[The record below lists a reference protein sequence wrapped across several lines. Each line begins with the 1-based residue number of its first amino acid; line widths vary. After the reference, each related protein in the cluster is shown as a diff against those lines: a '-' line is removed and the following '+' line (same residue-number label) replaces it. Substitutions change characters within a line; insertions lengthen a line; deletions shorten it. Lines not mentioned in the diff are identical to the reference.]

1 MGQLSHREDVPFPIF
16 DADNHLYEPPE
27 ALTKFLPKEY
37 KDFVQYVQING
48 RTKIA
53 IRGHISNYIP
63 NPTFEVV
70 ARPGAWE
77 EYFKYGNPEGKT
89 KRELFGEPMRAIPAF
104 FEPGPRL
111 EKMNE
116 LGLDRTLMFPTL
128 ASLLEER
135 LRDDP
140 VAIHVLI
147 HALNQWLDEVW
158 GFNYQNR
165 IFTTPVITLPIV
177 EKAIEELEW
186 AVKRG
191 ARCILVRPA
200 PVPGFRG
207 PRSFA
212 LPEFDPFWERVV
224 EHDLLVGMHSTRQ
237 RLLPVHLRVGR
248 CRTGD
253 AAVPNQC
260 DGHPQRVAADPGRGG
275 VVGDSRRAVPPS
287 QAEGRDRRG
296 RFEVDDPVAG
306 RLGRGLPEGPGS
318 FPERPSRN
326 GQEPNPRQPV
336 LRGRHRRSGQPRRC
350 EPGAVRLGLAAPGRA
365 GGADVLRQRAVAPVR
380 RGSGKDHGRQPR
392 SARHGVTL
400 TQPWRTIPEMVLS
413 AADRFGDAEAVV
425 DGPLRLTFTEL
436 VGRIRCAAGAFADLG
451 IDQGDRVAIWAPNS
465 AEWII
470 AAFGL
475 LTAGGVL
482 VPVNT
487 RFKTDEAGDI
497 IVRSGAKAVLVQKG
511 FLDQDY
517 TVPAGI
523 PVIDLRSDFLSA
535 GSPFERAMSGSDISD
550 IIFTSGTTG
559 RPKGAMMNHQQTLR
573 MYEEWAT
580 LADLREGDRYL
591 QINPY
596 FHTFGLKAG
605 LITSF
610 LRGATILPVAVFDVD
625 TVVDLIERER
635 ITMLPGPPTLY
646 HSLLT
651 VGDKSKLSTLR
662 AGVTGAADIPVELV
676 RRIHG
681 ELPFQTLMTGYG
693 LTEAGNVTLS
703 LPGDSFEDVA
713 TTAGVPCDG
722 VEVRIADDG
731 EVLVRGY
738 GVMQGYLDDPD
749 ATAQTIDGDGWLHTG
764 DLGNFTEAGRLRI
777 VGRKKDMFIVGGFNA
792 YPAEIEGFLL
802 SHPAVAQ
809 AAVVGVPDERLGQVG
824 KAFIVRTGPID
835 ADELIGWCRDR
846 MAGFKVPRSV
856 QFLDALPLNATGKVV
871 KNLLR

>member
-1 MGQLSHREDVPFPIF
+1 
-16 DADNHLYEPPE
+16 
-27 ALTKFLPKEY
+27 
-37 KDFVQYVQING
+37 
-48 RTKIA
+48 
-53 IRGHISNYIP
+53 
-63 NPTFEVV
+63 
-70 ARPGAWE
+70 
-77 EYFKYGNPEGKT
+77 
-89 KRELFGEPMRAIPAF
+89 
-104 FEPGPRL
+104 
-111 EKMNE
+111 
-116 LGLDRTLMFPTL
+116 
-128 ASLLEER
+128 
-135 LRDDP
+135 
-140 VAIHVLI
+140 
-147 HALNQWLDEVW
+147 
-158 GFNYQNR
+158 
-165 IFTTPVITLPIV
+165 
-177 EKAIEELEW
+177 
-186 AVKRG
+186 
-191 ARCILVRPA
+191 
-200 PVPGFRG
+200 
-207 PRSFA
+207 
-212 LPEFDPFWERVV
+212 
-224 EHDLLVGMHSTRQ
+224 
-237 RLLPVHLRVGR
+237 
-248 CRTGD
+248 
-253 AAVPNQC
+253 
-260 DGHPQRVAADPGRGG
+260 
-275 VVGDSRRAVPPS
+275 
-287 QAEGRDRRG
+287 
-296 RFEVDDPVAG
+296 
-306 RLGRGLPEGPGS
+306 
-318 FPERPSRN
+318 
-326 GQEPNPRQPV
+326 
-336 LRGRHRRSGQPRRC
+336 
-350 EPGAVRLGLAAPGRA
+350 
-365 GGADVLRQRAVAPVR
+365 
-380 RGSGKDHGRQPR
+380 
-392 SARHGVTL
+392 
-400 TQPWRTIPEMVLS
+400 MVLS

-436 VGRIRCAAGAFADLG
+436 VTRIRCAAGAFADLG
-451 IDQGDRVAIWAPNS
+451 VDKGDRIALWAPNS

-497 IVRSGAKAVLVQKG
+497 IARSGAKVVLAQKG

-517 TVPAGI
+517 TAPAGI
-523 PVIDLRSDFLSA
+523 PVIDLKSEFLSS
-535 GSPFERAMSGSDISD
+535 GSPFERTVTGTDVSD

-559 RPKGAMMNHQQTLR
+559 RPKGAMMNHLQTLR

-610 LRGATILPVAVFDVD
+610 LRGATMLPVAVFDID

-676 RRIHG
+676 HGIHG

-738 GVMQGYLDDPD
+738 GVMQGYLDDPA
-749 ATAQTIDGDGWLHTG
+749 ATAQAIDGDGWLHTG
-764 DLGNFTEAGRLRI
+764 DLGTFTETGRLRI

-802 SHPAVAQ
+802 EHPAVAQ
-809 AAVVGVPDERLGQVG
+809 AAVIGVPDERLGQVG
-824 KAFIVRTGPID
+824 KAFVVAKSKISEDDLLT
-835 ADELIGWCRDR
+835 WCRER
-846 MAGFKVPRSV
+846 MSGFKAPRSIV
-856 QFLDALPLNATGKVV
+856 FLDELPLNATGKVM
-871 KNLLR
+871 KDRLR